1 MDGYPE
7 GFVSQPPEWLTHV
20 SFGDRLALRLRAA
33 GQRLGMVLLDLLAV
47 GILWILVSYTVS
59 WHLHHRI
66 AYTLVPWWAYLL
78 GVVEAVALWE
88 SFGRSLGFKVA
99 RKELR
104 TRDGSPSTFS
114 QRLRYFLGWHLA
126 AVPLWGFLFDPPL
139 HERISGLHPEPVSM
153 EGRVP
158 VPWWRTS
165 SGLFVVSF
173 LVVGLAAAVS
183 VTVNR
188 ESLTR
193 LFTQAG
199 RTVKFWKALFSP
211 DESILLPSIRDLL
224 VTIFMAVVATALAVV
239 VAVPLSFLAARNL
252 MRGPIG
258 RPIYTLLR
266 GIASIMRSIEPVI
279 WAIIFLVWV
288 TARRAPFAGVL
299 ALLVHSI
306 ADLTKLYAERL
317 ESIDPGLVEAI
328 TATGANRLQVL
339 RYAVVPQIIN
349 PYISFTLYRWDINI
363 RMATVVGVVGGGGI
377 GQRLYFYLKNLA
389 WQQAGT
395 VMILI
400 VILVWAIDYLSARLR
415 AKLA

>member
-1 MDGYPE
+1 MNGYPD
-7 GFVSQPPEWLTHV
+7 GIVKQQPEWLTRQGL
-20 SFGDRLALRLRAA
+20 FDLIYLRLRGA
-33 GQRLGMVLLDLLAV
+33 GQRLSLVLLDMLAV
-47 GILWILVSYTVS
+47 GLLWILVSYVVS
-59 WHLHHRI
+59 WHARGVV
-66 AYTLVPWWAYLL
+66 AYTLVPWWLFGL
-78 GVVEAVALWE
+78 GVVEAAALWE

-99 RKELR
+99 RRELR
-104 TRDGSPSTFS
+104 SRDGGPPSFP
-114 QRLRYFLGWHLA
+114 QRLAYFVGWHFTVLP
-126 AVPLWGFLFDPPL
+126 VVGLLFTPPW
-139 HERISGLHPEPVSM
+139 HERVSGLTPAPFTM

-158 VPWWRTS
+158 TPWWKTS
-165 SGLFVVSF
+165 SGIYVAAF
-173 LVVGLAAAVS
+173 LVVSLAAATS
-183 VTVNR
+183 TTISE
-188 ESLTR
+188 ESLRR
-193 LFTQAG
+193 LFTEAH

-211 DESILLPSIRDLL
+211 DTSILLPSIRDLL
-224 VTIFMAVVATALAVV
+224 VTIFMAVIATSFAVMV
-239 VAVPLSFLAARNL
+239 SVPLSFLAARNL
-252 MRGPIG
+252 MRGALG
-258 RPIYTLLR
+258 RLIYTVLR
-266 GIASIMRSIEPVI
+266 GAMSIMRSVEPVI

-299 ALLVHSI
+299 ALFVHSI

-317 ESIDPGLVEAI
+317 ESIDPGLIEAI
-328 TATGANRLQVL
+328 TSTGANRLQVL

-400 VILVWAIDYLSARLR
+400 VLLVWAIDYLSARLR

>member
-1 MDGYPE
+1 MNRYPDGIVKE
-7 GFVSQPPEWLTHV
+7 PPDWL
-20 SFGDRLALRLRAA
+20 SRRGLLDALILRLKGAS
-33 GQRLGMVLLDLLAV
+33 QRLSIVLLDMLAIGV
-47 GILWILVSYTVS
+47 LWILVSYIIS
-59 WHLHHRI
+59 WHAHGVI
-66 AYTLVPWWAYLL
+66 AYTLVPWWLFGV
-78 GVVEAVALWE
+78 GVVEAAAIWE
-88 SFGRSLGFKVA
+88 SFGRSLGHLVA

-104 TRDGSPSTFS
+104 PREGGESTLG
-114 QRLRYFLGWHLA
+114 QRLVYYIGWHVTVLPMIGLLA
-126 AVPLWGFLFDPPL
+126 SPPW
-139 HERISGLHPEPVSM
+139 HERLAGLSPVPFSM
-153 EGRVP
+153 EGRKP
-158 VPWWRTS
+158 TPWWRTS
-165 SGLFVVSF
+165 SGLFAVAF
-173 LVVGLAAAVS
+173 LVVGLGAAVS
-183 VTVNR
+183 VTMDK

-211 DESILLPSIRDLL
+211 DTSILLPSIRDLL
-224 VTIFMAVVATALAVV
+224 VTIFMAVIATSFAVA

-258 RPIYTLLR
+258 RPLYTVLR
-266 GIASIMRSIEPVI
+266 GTMSIMRSIEPIV

-299 ALLVHSI
+299 ALWVHSI

-328 TATGANRLQVL
+328 TATGASRLSVL

-377 GQRLYFYLKNLA
+377 GQRLFFYLKNLA

-400 VILVWAIDYLSARLR
+400 VILVWAIDYLSSRLR